1 MYKLIIIL
9 VFFLPVFSSL
19 SQDVSWDS
27 SQAGNPIV
35 PGHFADPSLV
45 EMDGKYYIYATTVS
59 KFMEPMVWI
68 SEDLQRWEVQQLDI
82 TGKHLFWAPSMLK
95 GDDGKY
101 YLYYSSGFDFKCHL
115 YVGETPTGPW
125 DYKGKVEDG
134 FDLQIYRDPN
144 DGKVYGSSSDPSSRP
159 RLVEFNS
166 DVNNAGYLTEVI
178 KEKSLEG
185 PFFDYTEGSFI
196 IYRDGWYY
204 FMYSGGKCHAENYKI
219 HQARSRDI
227 WGPYE
232 DAPNNPVMDMDPEKN
247 IFGPGHHSV
256 FTVNNDYFIAYHRQD
271 FYFYPTCSERQLCI
285 DKMEFD
291 DQGWIAKITPT
302 NKGVD
307 FSEYFDDSYEGL
319 TNVALGK
326 NTTAGNISGSYNP
339 RLATDGNFATFWK
352 GSGHFSVDL
361 GENYPIEKILPR
373 FINYD
378 YYMMFKILYS
388 SDNQKWDVYYDRTDV
403 ARKAAVPVAQ
413 KKINARYVKIEFVRS
428 GGGFALSELEVWSPN
443 P

>member
-166 DVNNAGYLTEVI
+166 DVNNAG
-178 KEKSLEG
+178 
-185 PFFDYTEGSFI
+185 
-196 IYRDGWYY
+196 
-204 FMYSGGKCHAENYKI
+204 
-219 HQARSRDI
+219 
-227 WGPYE
+227 
-232 DAPNNPVMDMDPEKN
+232 
-247 IFGPGHHSV
+247 
-256 FTVNNDYFIAYHRQD
+256 
-271 FYFYPTCSERQLCI
+271 
-285 DKMEFD
+285 
-291 DQGWIAKITPT
+291 
-302 NKGVD
+302 
-307 FSEYFDDSYEGL
+307 
-319 TNVALGK
+319 
-326 NTTAGNISGSYNP
+326 
-339 RLATDGNFATFWK
+339 
-352 GSGHFSVDL
+352 
-361 GENYPIEKILPR
+361 
-373 FINYD
+373 
-378 YYMMFKILYS
+378 
-388 SDNQKWDVYYDRTDV
+388 
-403 ARKAAVPVAQ
+403 
-413 KKINARYVKIEFVRS
+413 
-428 GGGFALSELEVWSPN
+428 
-443 P
+443 